1 MNPIKIWLQG
11 TLFIVGMNVENHFDK
26 VQHLERV
33 HYASFMI
40 AIFSIWLSIL
50 ICHEK

>member
-1 MNPIKIWLQG
+1 MNPIKIGIQG
-11 TLFIVGMNVENHFDK
+11 TLFIVGIYVGNHFDK

-50 ICHEK
+50 AYYER